1 MEEWQA
7 WMIVIVVEGV
17 LMNPVAQTP
26 VPLGKK
32 LYRAFCTTERVLLI
46 SGETSREEL
55 EGWLFMEGMSG
66 HAEVQYP
73 DPIGAGDRVWQ
84 VNQLRKRGYDIEVV
98 IEPDPA
104 ICAALIREGFNTMT
118 FTHAAYAIPSWRPDY
133 EGRVRPWDALAS
145 EVGIQAV
152 LRERDKRTSQME
164 EYGG

>member
-1 MEEWQA
+1 
-7 WMIVIVVEGV
+7 MIVIVAEGV
-17 LMNPVAQTP
+17 LINPVAQTP
-26 VPLGKK
+26 IVLGKK
-32 LYRAFCTTERVLLI
+32 LYRAFCATERVLLI
-46 SGETSREEL
+46 SGETPKDEL
-55 EGWLFMEGMSG
+55 EGWLFMEGMTG

-73 DPIGAGDRVWQ
+73 DPVINIWNADEMRVWQ

-98 IEPDPA
+98 IEPDPGN
-104 ICAALIREGFNTMT
+104 CAALLKAGFNTMV

-133 EGRVRPWDALAS
+133 EGAVRPWDELAS